1 MVVPITERGCTPKL
15 LLSINLILGKR
26 GLKWR
31 LLSSVI
37 PHFYLCKVPSESPGV
52 TVLSYPILCYCE
64 LTGPLRLFCPCIASH
79 IVASV
84 LIERMDEWNVLL

>member
-1 MVVPITERGCTPKL
+1 ME
-15 LLSINLILGKR
+15 KR

-37 PHFYLCKVPSESPGV
+37 PHFYLCKVPSKSPGV
-52 TVLSYPILCYCE
+52 TAFLPYSLCYCE
-64 LTGPLRLFCPCIASH
+64 LTGPLCLFCPCIASD
-79 IVASV
+79 IVASL